1 MGEDWIP
8 LCKRDKLPFI
18 LILGIAAATLA
29 GTLLWTVVFALF
41 NPLADKLEIKLAV
54 RTVVLLAC
62 SLI

>member
-1 MGEDWIP
+1 MIWIP
-8 LCKRDKLPFI
+8 LYKRYRSPIYLV
-18 LILGIAAATLA
+18 LGICDATLA